1 MRSINHIV
9 LHCTGTRQDAS
20 VGAIVRYW
28 KEELGWKNPGY
39 HFIID
44 QDGKITNLLTI
55 DKVANGVKGHNSDSI
70 HISYIGGLNR
80 SGKSTDTRTP
90 AQYTAMAG
98 LVVAFRSVYPRA
110 KVLGHRDFA
119 GVKKECPS
127 FDASKFLK
135 EIK

>member
-28 KEELGWKNPGY
+28 KEVLGWKNPGY

-98 LVVAFRSVYPRA
+98 LVVAFQSVYPRA